1 MSQKE
6 SPFDL
11 SFLGEKLDV
20 SKYPPLQIVTGKG
33 RAVSSLKVQPPA
45 VVASNPAS
53 RGMVDLMNDIVN
65 DASKDATKAAKVAD
79 TAANLNP
86 DDAARLIAALMQE
99 MMKPENISLWLKTV
113 NPDLMCRLAAAMMQT
128 ASTGKM

>member
-20 SKYPPLQIVTGKG
+20 SKFPPLQIVTGKDK
-33 RAVSSLKVQPPA
+33 AASSLKVQPPA
-45 VVASNPAS
+45 LITSNPAS
-53 RGMVDLMNDIVN
+53 RGMADLMNDIVN
-65 DASKDATKAAKVAD
+65 DASKDAIKAVKVAD
-79 TAANLNP
+79 MAASINP
-86 DDAARLIAALMQE
+86 DDAAKLITALMQE

-113 NPDLMCRLAAAMMQT
+113 NPDLMCRLASTIMQT

>member
-20 SKYPPLQIVTGKG
+20 SKFPPLQIVSGKD
-33 RAVSSLKVQPPA
+33 RAANSLKVQPPA
-45 VVASNPAS
+45 LVTSNPAS
-53 RGMVDLMNDIVN
+53 RGMADLMKDIVS

-79 TAANLNP
+79 TAAHISP
-86 DDAARLIAALMQE
+86 DDAAKLITALMQE

-113 NPDLMCRLAAAMMQT
+113 NPELMCRLASAMMQT
-128 ASTGKM
+128 ASPGKM

>member
-20 SKYPPLQIVTGKG
+20 SKFPPLQIVSGKD
-33 RAVSSLKVQPPA
+33 RAASSLKVQPPA
-45 VVASNPAS
+45 LVASNPAA
-53 RGMVDLMNDIVN
+53 RGMADLMKDIVS

-79 TAANLNP
+79 TAAHISP
-86 DDAARLIAALMQE
+86 DDAAKLITALMQE

-113 NPDLMCRLAAAMMQT
+113 NPELMCRLASAMMQT

>member
-20 SKYPPLQIVTGKG
+20 SKFTPLQIVTGKD
-33 RAVSSLKVQPPA
+33 RAVSTLKVQPPA
-45 VVASNPAS
+45 VVTSNPAS
-53 RGMVDLMNDIVN
+53 KGMADLMNDIVN

-79 TAANLNP
+79 AAASISP
-86 DDAARLIAALMQE
+86 DDAAKLIAALMQE

-113 NPDLMCRLAAAMMQT
+113 NPDLMCKLASSMMQI
-128 ASTGKM
+128 AATGKM

>member
-20 SKYPPLQIVTGKG
+20 SKIAPLQIVTGKDKT
-33 RAVSSLKVQPPA
+33 VSSLKVQPPA
-45 VVASNPAS
+45 VVTSNPAS
-53 RGMVDLMNDIVN
+53 RGMVDLMNDIVK

-79 TAANLNP
+79 MASNINP
-86 DDAARLIAALMQE
+86 DDAARLITVLMQE
-99 MMKPENISLWLKTV
+99 MMKPENISLWLKSV
-113 NPDLMCRLAAAMMQT
+113 NPDLMCRLATTMMQT

>member
-20 SKYPPLQIVTGKG
+20 SKFPPLQIVTGKD
-33 RAVSSLKVQPPA
+33 RAASSLRVQPPA
-45 VVASNPAS
+45 LITSNPAS
-53 RGMVDLMNDIVN
+53 RGMADLMNDIVN
-65 DASKDATKAAKVAD
+65 DASKDATKAVKVAD
-79 TAANLNP
+79 MTANINP
-86 DDAARLIAALMQE
+86 DDAAKLITALMQE

-128 ASTGKM
+128 AATGKM

>member
-20 SKYPPLQIVTGKG
+20 SKFPPLQIVGGKDK
-33 RAVSSLKVQPPA
+33 AASSLTLQPPA

-53 RGMVDLMNDIVN
+53 KGMAELMNGIVN
-65 DASKDATKAAKVAD
+65 DASKDATKATKVAD
-79 TAANLNP
+79 TAAAINP
-86 DDAARLIAALMQE
+86 DDAAKLITALMQE
-99 MMKPENISLWLKTV
+99 MMKPENISAWLKTV
-113 NPDLMCRLAAAMMQT
+113 NPELICRLATAIMQT
-128 ASTGKM
+128 ASAGKK

>member
-20 SKYPPLQIVTGKG
+20 SKFPPLQIVSGKDK
-33 RAVSSLKVQPPA
+33 AASSLKVEPPA
-45 VVASNPAS
+45 LVTSNPAS
-53 RGMVDLMNDIVN
+53 RGMADLMNDIVN
-65 DASKDATKAAKVAD
+65 DASKDATKAVKVAD
-79 TAANLNP
+79 MTANINP
-86 DDAARLIAALMQE
+86 DEAAKLITALMQE
-99 MMKPENISLWLKTV
+99 MMKPENISRWLKTV
-113 NPDLMCRLAAAMMQT
+113 NPDLMCRLASAMMQT

>member
-1 MSQKE
+1 MAQKE

-20 SKYPPLQIVTGKG
+20 SKFPPLQIVTGKD
-33 RAVSSLKVQPPA
+33 RAASSFKVQPPA

-53 RGMVDLMNDIVN
+53 RGMADLMNDIVN
-65 DASKDATKAAKVAD
+65 DTSKDSTKAAKVAD
-79 TAANLNP
+79 TASTVNP
-86 DDAARLIAALMQE
+86 DDAAKLIAALMQE

-113 NPDLMCRLAAAMMQT
+113 NPELMCRLATAIMQT
-128 ASTGKM
+128 ASAGKK

>member
-20 SKYPPLQIVTGKG
+20 SKFPPLQIVTGKDK
-33 RAVSSLKVQPPA
+33 AVSTLKVHPPA
-45 VVASNPAS
+45 LATSNLAS
-53 RGMVDLMNDIVN
+53 RGMAELMNDIVN
-65 DASKDATKAAKVAD
+65 DASKDATKAVKVAD
-79 TAANLNP
+79 TTASINP
-86 DDAARLIAALMQE
+86 DDAAKLISALMQE

-113 NPDLMCRLAAAMMQT
+113 NPELMCRLANAMMQT

>member
-20 SKYPPLQIVTGKG
+20 SKFPPLQIVSGKD
-33 RAVSSLKVQPPA
+33 RAASSLKVQPPA
-45 VVASNPAS
+45 VVTSNPAS
-53 RGMVDLMNDIVN
+53 RGMADLMNDIVN
-65 DASKDATKAAKVAD
+65 DASKDATKAVKVAD
-79 TAANLNP
+79 MTANINP
-86 DDAARLIAALMQE
+86 DDAAKLITALMQE

-113 NPDLMCRLAAAMMQT
+113 NPDLMCRLASTIMQT

>member
-20 SKYPPLQIVTGKG
+20 SKFPPLQIVTGKDK
-33 RAVSSLKVQPPA
+33 AVSSLKVQPPA
-45 VVASNPAS
+45 LITSNPAS
-53 RGMVDLMNDIVN
+53 RGMADLMNDIVK

-79 TAANLNP
+79 TTASINP
-86 DDAARLIAALMQE
+86 DDAAKLISALMQE

-113 NPDLMCRLAAAMMQT
+113 NPELMCRLANAMMQT
-128 ASTGKM
+128 AATGKM

>member
-11 SFLGEKLDV
+11 SFLGGKLDV
-20 SKYPPLQIVTGKG
+20 SKFQPLQIVSGKD

-45 VVASNPAS
+45 LIAANPAS
-53 RGMVDLMNDIVN
+53 RGMADLMNDIVN
-65 DASKDATKAAKVAD
+65 DASKDATKAAKVAEA
-79 TAANLNP
+79 AANINP
-86 DDAARLIAALMQE
+86 DDAAKLIAALMQE

-113 NPDLMCRLAAAMMQT
+113 NPDLMCRLASAMMQT